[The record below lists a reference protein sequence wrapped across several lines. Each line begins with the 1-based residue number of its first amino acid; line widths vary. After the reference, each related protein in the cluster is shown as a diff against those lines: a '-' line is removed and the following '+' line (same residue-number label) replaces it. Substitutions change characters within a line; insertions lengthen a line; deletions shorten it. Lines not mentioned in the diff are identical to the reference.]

1 MSNHNTYH
9 ITNSAPSCTLLQDS
23 IPYESCKRKAIHS
36 RDPTTHPLSDEI
48 ALSVHHEIPRS
59 LGSSLDGSNKALT
72 LLVVWFSFDW
82 QTEETEKQHLNIDF
96 LHPSIPSQ
104 SLNPQC
110 VKTNSQGHECQVKK
124 RKY

>member
-1 MSNHNTYH
+1 MTLIIESFKLAAMTITIH
-9 ITNSAPSCTLLQDS
+9 ITNSAPSYTLLQDF

-36 RDPTTHPLSDEI
+36 RDPTTHPLYDEI

-72 LLVVWFSFDW
+72 LLVLWFFFDW
-82 QTEETEKQHLNIDF
+82 QTAETEKQLNIDF

-104 SLNPQC
+104 SLNP
-110 VKTNSQGHECQVKK
+110 
-124 RKY
+124 RM